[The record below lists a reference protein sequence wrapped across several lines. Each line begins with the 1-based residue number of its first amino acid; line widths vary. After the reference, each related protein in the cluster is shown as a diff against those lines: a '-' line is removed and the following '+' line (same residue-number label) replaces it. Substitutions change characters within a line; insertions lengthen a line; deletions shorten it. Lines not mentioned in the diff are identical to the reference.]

1 MCFCNLQVSKTQ
13 KVCLINDGVA
23 FYSRLKYLYAAKG
36 GETAIY
42 TVQQSRWI
50 WDDCH
55 PHRLLKYQFAKT
67 FKGLHF
73 AFFRWI
79 HRSNRIRYGETAL
92 AYLRH
97 I

>member
-42 TVQQSRWI
+42 TYNNPAGFGIIATCTV
-50 WDDCH
+50 
-55 PHRLLKYQFAKT
+55 Y
-67 FKGLHF
+67 
-73 AFFRWI
+73 
-79 HRSNRIRYGETAL
+79 
-92 AYLRH
+92 
-97 I
+97 